1 MNGIVITLAK
11 VAILIALNQ
20 PEYFNLENALK
31 AYPAPEKEGAI
42 FVTCINPQHIALF
55 IG

>member
-11 VAILIALNQ
+11 VVILIALNQ
-20 PEYFNLENALK
+20 PEYFNLKNALK
-31 AYPAPEKEGAI
+31 AYPVLEKEGAI
-42 FVTCINPQHIALF
+42 FVTCINSQHMALF